1 MLVLKQALS
10 NVTCR
15 IPMLIAAVKY
25 ITEMHIVLNS
35 FVLFFSENYLFLFLF
50 FLFYIYAP
58 NFYRFDALT
67 RQQKLILFA
76 HYLRTDFHL
85 ICRVASCRV
94 RVSETHF
101 VNIT

>member
-25 ITEMHIVLNS
+25 VTEMHIVLNCS
-35 FVLFFSENYLFLFLF
+35 VFFSENYLFLFLY

-76 HYLRTDFHL
+76 HYLRSDFHL
-85 ICRVASCRV
+85 IW
-94 RVSETHF
+94 
-101 VNIT
+101 

>member
-1 MLVLKQALS
+1 MLVFKQALS

-35 FVLFFSENYLFLFLF
+35 FVLFCFFGKLFVFVFLCF
-50 FLFYIYAP
+50 FYIYAP
-58 NFYRFDALT
+58 NFNRFDALT

-76 HYLRTDFHL
+76 HT
-85 ICRVASCRV
+85 
-94 RVSETHF
+94 
-101 VNIT
+101 